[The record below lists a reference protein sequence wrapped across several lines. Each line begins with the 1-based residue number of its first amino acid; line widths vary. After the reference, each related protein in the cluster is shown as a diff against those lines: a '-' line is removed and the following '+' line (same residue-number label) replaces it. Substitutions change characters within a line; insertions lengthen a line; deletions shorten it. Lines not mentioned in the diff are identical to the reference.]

1 MTHLEDAI
9 TAREAELTT
18 ARDLALEEVQAKPT
32 GANRKAYRQ
41 ACKAL
46 EDFLKAKVQP
56 DAGEELC
63 TGIDEVLALL
73 QASCW
78 KVSRS
83 TLYEH
88 RDQGKLRANKD
99 GMYPASRVQEY
110 AHRHLRK
117 LDGTPGSEVENLQ
130 QRKTEAEVRRILS
143 DAELRELKL
152 RTALGELMP
161 RSQVEIELAER
172 AGNLKN
178 YLNAVARSSAGRV
191 IKLVGGDP
199 QKAPELI
206 SWWLAMNK
214 KAMDNYSRPILGLE
228 DEEE

>member
-1 MTHLEDAI
+1 MTALADAI

-32 GANRKAYRQ
+32 CANRKTYRQ

-46 EDFLKAKVQP
+46 EDFLKAKAQP
-56 DAGEELC
+56 DTGEESY
-63 TGIDEVLALL
+63 TGIDEVLTWL
-73 QASCW
+73 QGDGW
-78 KVSRS
+78 KISRS

-88 RDQGKLRANKD
+88 RDQGKLRANQD
-99 GMYPASRVQEY
+99 GMYPVSRVQEY

-117 LDGTPGSEVENLQ
+117 LDGTSGSEVEDLQ

-152 RTALGELMP
+152 RTALGELIP